1 MRSVTGHN
9 LGMAEFPSALRDW
22 QDGQLGR
29 ALLQAEARLL
39 ADIFDDVFGME
50 LLQLGTW
57 GVGRELLAHAR
68 IRRQSVIGE
77 PEAPAGADLIASL
90 AHLPIGSGA
99 VDAVLLP
106 HTLEFAPDPY
116 AVLREADRV
125 LAAGGPLMV
134 AGFRPASFWG
144 LRAAA
149 SRSGFP
155 PGLRRTLSSARV
167 RDWLRLLSYEV
178 VSVRSYLYRLPRAP
192 SGTPEAAIS
201 SILRRGWLYPW
212 PAGAYVLKARKRVYA
227 LTPIRPRMRERR
239 TVIGGLVEPGF

>member
-1 MRSVTGHN
+1 MDIA
-9 LGMAEFPSALRDW
+9 MADFSSALRVW
-22 QDGQLGR
+22 QDAGLGR
-29 ALLQAEARLL
+29 ALLSAEARLL
-39 ADIFDDVFGME
+39 ADIFDDVFGLE
-50 LLQLGTW
+50 LVQLGTW

-68 IRRQSVIGE
+68 IRRQSIIAE
-77 PEAPAGADLIASL
+77 PDSPAGADAIAGL
-90 AHLPIGSGA
+90 AHLPLATGS

-134 AGFRPASFWG
+134 LGFRPVSFWG

-155 PGLRRTLSSARV
+155 PGLRRTLAASRV

-178 VSVRSYLYRLPRAP
+178 VNVRSYLYRLPSEPTGSA
-192 SGTPEAAIS
+192 EAAIS
-201 SILRRGWLYPW
+201 SILRRGWFYPW
-212 PAGAYVLKARKRVYA
+212 PAGAYVLKARKRVYTM
-227 LTPIRPRMRERR
+227 TPVRPRWRERR
-239 TVIGGLVEPGF
+239 AVIGGLAEPGF

>member
-1 MRSVTGHN
+1 
-9 LGMAEFPSALRDW
+9 MADFSSALRVW
-22 QDGQLGR
+22 QDGELGR
-29 ALLQAEARLL
+29 ALLSAEARLL
-39 ADIFDDVFGME
+39 ADIFDDVFGLE

-77 PEAPAGADLIASL
+77 PDSPAGADLIATL
-90 AHLPIGSGA
+90 AHLPIGTGA

-106 HTLEFAPDPY
+106 HTLEFASDPY

-125 LAAGGPLMV
+125 LAAGGPMMV
-134 AGFRPASFWG
+134 LGFRPASFWG
-144 LRAAA
+144 VRAAA

-155 PGLRRTLSSARV
+155 PGLRRMLSSWRV
-167 RDWLRLLSYEV
+167 RDWLRLLGYEV
-178 VSVRSYLYRLPRAP
+178 VSVRSYLYRLPRAGSSP
-192 SGTPEAAIS
+192 LEAAIS

-227 LTPIRPRMRERR
+227 LTPVRPRLRERR